1 MGLDGH
7 ISKRVAAA
15 CKRVLAQ
22 ISSGL
27 LASWFEHLAGV
38 HAHVEGCAHP
48 GWKVDTEETE
58 ESVP

>member
-1 MGLDGH
+1 M
-7 ISKRVAAA
+7 AAA
-15 CKRVLAQ
+15 CKRVLAE